1 MKLKLLMILMLAISS
16 TWASSLMV
24 NSAYVRATPP
34 GVPNSAAFMMLM
46 NHSDKDIS
54 VVGASS
60 SVAKT
65 LELHTH
71 DMVNGVMRMY
81 QVEKIDVEKNGHTML
96 KPGGFHIMFLGLNKP
111 LAEGENVDL
120 ELTLSN
126 GEKIKLEAPV
136 KKVMSGMKMN
146 HGHHH

>member
-1 MKLKLLMILMLAISS
+1 MKLKLLMILMLVISS
-16 TWASSLMV
+16 VSASSLMV
-24 NSAYVRATPP
+24 NNAYVRATPP

-46 NHSDKDIS
+46 NHSSEDIS
-54 VVGASS
+54 VVAASS

-71 DMVNGVMRMY
+71 DMTDGVMRMY
-81 QVEKIDVEKNGHTML
+81 QVEKIDVKKNGHTML
-96 KPGGFHIMFLGLNKP
+96 EPGGFHVMFFGLKKP
-111 LAEGENVDL
+111 LVEGQNVDL

-126 GEKIKLEAPV
+126 GEKIKLDVPV

-146 HGHHH
+146 HKNHH

>member
-24 NSAYVRATPP
+24 SGAYVRATPP

-46 NHSDKDIS
+46 NHSSKDIS
-54 VVGASS
+54 VVAASS

-96 KPGGFHIMFLGLNKP
+96 KPGGFHVMFFGLKKP
-111 LAEGENVDL
+111 LIEGETVDL

-126 GEKIKLEAPV
+126 GEKVNLEAPV